1 MPSLL
6 AQPVPPTTAPFE
18 VRLAAVGAH
27 HDGHVALHDVDLLVA
42 PGSMTL
48 VVGANGS
55 GKSTLLSVLSG
66 THAVSSGAL
75 ERAPRSSVAF
85 VVQRSAVADRLP
97 LTVRETV
104 SMGRWGV
111 RGALRRLTRDDRAI
125 VDESLESLGIADLAK
140 RPLGELSGGQRQ
152 RALVAQG
159 LARRAT
165 LLLLDEPTA
174 GVDSAAQRLIDLAL
188 EREIA
193 RGVAVVQA
201 THDTAAPPHGALVV
215 RLVDGR
221 RVRD

>member
-6 AQPVPPTTAPFE
+6 AQPAAPTTAPFE
-18 VRLAAVGAH
+18 ARLVAVSAH
-27 HDGHVALHDVDLLVA
+27 HDGHVALRDVDLRVS

-48 VVGANGS
+48 VLGANGS

-66 THAVSSGAL
+66 THAVSAGSL
-75 ERAPRSSVAF
+75 ERAPGASVAF
-85 VVQRSAVADRLP
+85 VVQRSAVTDRLP

-125 VDESLESLGIADLAK
+125 IDESLESLGIADLAR

-159 LARRAT
+159 LARRAS

-174 GVDSAAQRLIDLAL
+174 GVDTAAQQLIDLAL

-193 RGVAVVQA
+193 RGAAVVQA
-201 THDTAAPPHGALVV
+201 THDPGMRPAGALVV

>member
-6 AQPVPPTTAPFE
+6 AQTAPPTTAPFE
-18 VRLAAVGAH
+18 VSLAAVSAH
-27 HDGHVALHDVDLLVA
+27 HDGHVALREVDIDIA

-66 THAVSSGAL
+66 THAISAGSRELAPGA
-75 ERAPRSSVAF
+75 SVAF
-85 VVQRSAVADRLP
+85 VVQRSAVTDRLP
-97 LTVRETV
+97 LTVREAV

-125 VDESLESLGIADLAK
+125 VDESLESLGIVDLAR

-159 LARRAT
+159 LARRAS

-174 GVDSAAQRLIDLAL
+174 GVDTAAQQLIDLAL

-193 RGVAVVQA
+193 RGAAVVQA
-201 THDTAAPPHGALVV
+201 THDPALRTPGALVV

-221 RVRD
+221 RVGD

>member
-6 AQPVPPTTAPFE
+6 AQPAAPTTVPFE
-18 VRLAAVGAH
+18 LRLAAVSAH
-27 HDGHVALHDVDLLVA
+27 HDGHAALRDVDLRIA

-66 THAVSSGAL
+66 THALSSGSL
-75 ERAPRSSVAF
+75 ERAAGSSVAF
-85 VVQRSAVADRLP
+85 VVQRSAVSDRLP

-104 SMGRWGV
+104 SMGRWGA
-111 RGALRRLTRDDRAI
+111 RGALRRLTRDDRSI
-125 VDESLESLGIADLAK
+125 VDESLESLGIADLAR

-159 LARRAT
+159 LARRAS

-174 GVDSAAQRLIDLAL
+174 GVDTAAQRLIDLAL
-188 EREIA
+188 DREIA
-193 RGVAVVQA
+193 RGAAVVQA
-201 THDTAAPPHGALVV
+201 THDPGVRPPGALVV

-221 RVRD
+221 RMRD